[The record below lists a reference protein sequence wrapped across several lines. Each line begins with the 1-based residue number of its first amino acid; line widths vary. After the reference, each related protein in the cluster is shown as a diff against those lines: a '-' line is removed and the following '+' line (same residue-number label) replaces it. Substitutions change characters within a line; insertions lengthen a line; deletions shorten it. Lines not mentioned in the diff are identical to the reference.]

1 MEYCILFINFDYDYY
16 WNDFMNQYHINR
28 VRERLVTHRQG
39 FNMPQGDVV
48 GTAKFSSGTHARTH
62 AHTHIHTHTL

>member
-28 VRERLVTHRQG
+28 VRERDFSLTIIYFTTHYI
-39 FNMPQGDVV
+39 V
-48 GTAKFSSGTHARTH
+48 RTYTNIK
-62 AHTHIHTHTL
+62 AYKKQSLYSYR